1 MVETEL
7 EAAGHTTHSQ
17 EVERDEN
24 CRSVLLLFFCFEW
37 IRDQKMNALAPGI
50 TFIPRR
56 EKQGRQ
62 GTRSST
68 GHLESQPSP
77 ETEDLHVL
85 PKSSLQ
91 LL

>member
-1 MVETEL
+1 MGYVRGSLKTGNVGKSAVTVWKL
-7 EAAGHTTHSQ
+7 
-17 EVERDEN
+17 
-24 CRSVLLLFFCFEW
+24 LLLFFCFEW